1 MSLLAPTLSGQY
13 RGVAWPFMA
22 SGPWSLQWLTES
34 LQDRLND
41 LIVANVLAALSSKPV
56 FLFTL

>member
-1 MSLLAPTLSGQY
+1 MAIYGIWTL
-13 RGVAWPFMA
+13 VTTVV
-22 SGPWSLQWLTES
+22 TES